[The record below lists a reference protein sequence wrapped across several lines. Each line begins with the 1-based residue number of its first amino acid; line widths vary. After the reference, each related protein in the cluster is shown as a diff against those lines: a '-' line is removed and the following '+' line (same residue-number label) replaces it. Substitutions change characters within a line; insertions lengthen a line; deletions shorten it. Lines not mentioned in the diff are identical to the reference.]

1 MENNEIVLDDLTRD
15 LFGIPDSIHG
25 EMLIDW
31 LKREVEIIKNKLINR
46 GYKDVGNHGFGMIYF
61 SKDRFTYAIWPEDQE
76 NCQYGISKI
85 EGVRYSQD
93 SIQQHVFHQRLHKRR
108 AGVVDDK
115 GARLLRRRQQEDG
128 RVDDVGR
135 ELHVFE
141 EDDGGR
147 RGGLLHGNDSVLK

>member
-85 EGVRYSQD
+85 EGFRYSQD
-93 SIQQHVFHQRLHKRR
+93 SIQQHVFHHYGNYGYLDTFLDL
-108 AGVVDDK
+108 VDKD
-115 GARLLRRRQQEDG
+115 EWNWI
-128 RVDDVGR
+128 
-135 ELHVFE
+135 E
-141 EDDGGR
+141 EIIKD
-147 RGGLLHGNDSVLK
+147 LSTLYKKHGHNRFFTAYDIFNKSV